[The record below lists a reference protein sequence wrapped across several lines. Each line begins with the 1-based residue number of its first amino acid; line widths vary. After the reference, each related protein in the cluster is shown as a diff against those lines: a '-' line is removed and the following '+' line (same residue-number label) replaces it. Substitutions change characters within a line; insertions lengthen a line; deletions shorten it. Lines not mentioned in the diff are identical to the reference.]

1 MKVIIGVLGTL
12 AFLIAAASI
21 FIWSGVYNVAADEPH
36 WKITHEVLEIARDR
50 SIVRHSNSIN
60 APLLD
65 DPKLS
70 QAGFDHYHNMCRLCH
85 GAPGYARSDFAKG
98 LYPIPP
104 DLSSEHLQHEWK
116 DAQLFWIT
124 KHGLKM
130 TGMPAIGET
139 HDDEDIWGIIAFVR
153 GLPRVSPDAYTELM
167 SAAGLNGDKEG
178 SHSH

>member
-12 AFLIAAASI
+12 AFLITIASI

-36 WKITHEVLEIARDR
+36 WKITHEILEIARDR
-50 SIVRHSNSIN
+50 SIIRYSSAIE
-60 APLLD
+60 APLLN
-65 DPKLS
+65 DPKLL
-70 QAGFDHYHNMCRLCH
+70 QAGFDHYHNVCRLCH
-85 GAPGYARSDFAKG
+85 GAPGYARNDFAKG
-98 LYPIPP
+98 LYPFPP

-116 DAQLFWIT
+116 DAQLFWIA

-153 GLPRVSPDAYTELM
+153 GLPRMSPNAYTELIN
-167 SAAGLNGDKEG
+167 AAGLSGKEEG